1 MSDSCYKNFI
11 VLASQPS
18 NLPSGESICWPYQ
31 VFHDCQERRCPI
43 RYANIPF
50 SGLDSLNK
58 YGLRYA
64 LEKRGV
70 CLLYLRLPAHCA
82 KTVDFP
88 DDSGCN
94 APKGSPWV
102 AQSPVKPSAYSC

>member
-1 MSDSCYKNFI
+1 MNTKFDLAKGRAMTQALLSAMSDSCYKNFI

-18 NLPSGESICWPYQ
+18 NLPSGESIRWPYQ
-31 VFHDCQERRCPI
+31 VFHDCQKRRCPI

-64 LEKRGV
+64 RSKNEESAF
-70 CLLYLRLPAHCA
+70 CTCAYLL
-82 KTVDFP
+82 T
-88 DDSGCN
+88 
-94 APKGSPWV
+94 
-102 AQSPVKPSAYSC
+102 AQKQ